1 MESFG
6 ISAAKCACAYSL
18 IRYGVSYLASN
29 LSASIIVVC
38 NLADI
43 DNDSAV
49 QRLLFPFVF
58 LTFTKLY
65 SNEFARYKEHLHG
78 EEKKHVI
85 NHRDDV
91 PTQIPSLSFDIQN
104 LRHCNNLVHIQCI
117 VVQMSSLLLV
127 CWIVAPLA
135 DIDSV
140 FQWDGDP
147 FTITQLLLTIVV
159 FMNGVVT
166 LYALLHQ
173 PVNAKSSAQLKR
185 PLLSVMFEL

>member
-1 MESFG
+1 MFLLGSYG
-6 ISAAKCACAYSL
+6 ISASKCACTYSPT
-18 IRYGVSYLASN
+18 RYGVSYLASN

-65 SNEFARYKEHLHG
+65 SNEFARYKEHLQG
-78 EEKKHVI
+78 EEKKYTQ
-85 NHRDDV
+85 NHSDDV
-91 PTQIPSLSFDIQN
+91 PTKTPSQEFDIRN
-104 LRHCNNLVHIQCI
+104 VNHCNGLVHIQCI

-135 DIDSV
+135 DVDSV

-147 FTITQLLLTIVV
+147 FTITSRMT
-159 FMNGVVT
+159 
-166 LYALLHQ
+166 
-173 PVNAKSSAQLKR
+173 
-185 PLLSVMFEL
+185 